1 MVKNNFAG
9 LNRIIFLIIISVAS
23 FIAFNFITKSQPVN
37 KSLEGREIV
46 EWSKDAVI
54 YEVNVRQFSKEGT
67 FKALEAQIPRLKD
80 LGVKILWL
88 MPIQP
93 IGEVNRKG
101 GLGSYYS
108 IKDYNS
114 INPEFGTSDDFKSL
128 VNVIHK
134 SGMYII
140 LDWVANHTAWD
151 HKWTQT
157 NPDFYTKDTS
167 GSFVPP
173 VKDWHDVIDLNYDN
187 KNLRNEMIKSL
198 KYWVAKYNID
208 GYRCD
213 VAEMV
218 PTDFWEEARLKLEEI
233 RPVFMLAE
241 AEKLDLQKKAFD
253 MGYSWTSYHLF
264 NDIAKR
270 SKTANDLRKYIVK
283 DLDEYKN
290 GEYRMIFIT
299 NHDENSWNGT
309 EFERLGKEKVK
320 TFTALSFVLK
330 GMPLIYTG
338 QEAENTRRLSFFEKD
353 SIEWKQTKTTE
364 FIQKLCALKTNNKAL
379 WNGNYGGSML
389 VLPVNDKRN
398 VLAIARVRER
408 NKVFAVFNLSNR
420 TVNAWISSDVLD
432 GEFTNFISGKKAVFN
447 DVAALKLRPWQFYIF
462 TKN

>member
-1 MVKNNFAG
+1 MVKNSFAG
-9 LNRIIFLIIISVAS
+9 LNRIFFLVIIAVIS
-23 FIAFNFITKSQPVN
+23 FLTFNFINKSQPIN
-37 KSLEGREIV
+37 KSLDGREIV

-67 FKALEAQIPRLKD
+67 FKAVEAQIPRLKE
-80 LGVKILWL
+80 LGIKILWL

-101 GLGSYYS
+101 TLGSYYS
-108 IKDYNS
+108 IKDYNAV
-114 INPEFGTSDDFKSL
+114 NPEFGNESDFKSL
-128 VNVIHK
+128 VNTIHK
-134 SGMYII
+134 NGMYVII
-140 LDWVANHTAWD
+140 DWVANHTSWD

-157 NPDFYTKDTS
+157 NPEIYTKDTS
-167 GSFVPP
+167 GNFIPP

-187 KNLRNEMIKSL
+187 KDLRNEMIKSL

-241 AEKLDLQKKAFD
+241 GEKLELQKKAFD
-253 MGYSWTSYHLF
+253 MGYSWTSHHIF
-264 NDIAKR
+264 NDLAKR
-270 SKTANDLRKYIVK
+270 KKTVNDLRKYILK
-283 DLDEYKN
+283 DLEEYTN
-290 GEYRMIFIT
+290 GEYRMLFTT

-309 EFERLGKEKVK
+309 EFERLGKNKVN
-320 TFTALSFVLK
+320 TFTALTFILK
-330 GMPLIYTG
+330 GMPLIYNG
-338 QEAENTRRLSFFEKD
+338 QEAENNRRLSFFEKD
-353 SIEWKQTKTTE
+353 SIDWKATKTGE
-364 FIQKLCALKTNNKAL
+364 LIQKLCSLKTNNRAL

-398 VLAIARVRER
+398 ILAVARVRER
-408 NKVFAVFNLSNR
+408 NKVFAVFNLSNK
-420 TVNAWISSDVLD
+420 TINAWISSDVLD
-432 GEFTNFISGKKAVFN
+432 GEFTNFITGKQATFN
-447 DVAALKLRPWQFYIF
+447 NVAALKLKPWQYYIF